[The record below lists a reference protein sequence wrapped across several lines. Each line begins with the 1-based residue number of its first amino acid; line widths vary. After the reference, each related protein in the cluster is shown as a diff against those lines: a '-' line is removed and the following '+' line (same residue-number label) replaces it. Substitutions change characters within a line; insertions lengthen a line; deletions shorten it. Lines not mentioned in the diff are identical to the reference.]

1 MEASPGRLSGSREDS
16 TLQDDSDEIEIVT
29 LAPTEPE
36 EAPQEAPEETEEDA
50 PEPLEAAPFDPSA
63 EDGWEVVSI
72 APTQEAPSFAPEQI
86 QAATEADRQ
95 LNGLLHTFQ
104 EYVTQIA
111 QLVHRIRSQELYR
124 ALGYETF
131 EAYIRSK
138 ELNMSRSFIYQLA
151 KVGEVIEKAGVD
163 PALPA
168 ARELQISKLAQI
180 ARLPDAEEQKR
191 VLETGKIMLLRE
203 DGVPEEKPLNEVKV
217 KDLNRLINE
226 RLGRAPKIEP
236 AYDPDPEPSFKPTGV
251 TPGIQNA
258 AAYEATY
265 TVHEATREEWREAL
279 DTLLME
285 LRKLPGD
292 KRQLAITE
300 ITETLRGLATMADV
314 PF

>member
-1 MEASPGRLSGSREDS
+1 M
-16 TLQDDSDEIEIVT
+16 QDDSDEIEIVT
-29 LAPTEPE
+29 LAPSEPE
-36 EAPQEAPEETEEDA
+36 SDEAAPAAPEAPEAMED
-50 PEPLEAAPFDPSA
+50 
-63 EDGWEVVSI
+63 DGWEVVTI
-72 APTQEAPSFAPEQI
+72 APQPETPSFGPEQI
-86 QAATEADRQ
+86 QAANDADHQ

-111 QLVHRIRSQELYR
+111 QLVHKIRSQELFR

-163 PALPA
+163 PLLPA

-180 ARLPDAEEQKR
+180 SRLPDAEEQKR
-191 VLETGKIMLLRE
+191 VLETGKILLVRD
-203 DGVPEEKPLNEVKV
+203 DGVPEEKPLNDVKV
-217 KDLNRLINE
+217 KDLNRHINE

-236 AYDPDPEPSFKPTGV
+236 AYDPDPEPAYKAPGSVPGV
-251 TPGIQNA
+251 QNA
-258 AAYEATY
+258 SAYEATY
-265 TVHEATREEWREAL
+265 SVHGTSREEWREAL

-285 LRKLPGD
+285 LRKLPGE
-292 KRQLAITE
+292 KRQSAIGE
-300 ITETLRGLATMADV
+300 INETLRGLTAMADV